1 MGGGIFLCFVFSTKS
16 HYHVFQISDL
26 LFQLLFVV
34 SRGFKC
40 FFQVLPTGDML
51 YVFRQPNFTFLS
63 KSKCIQNFGQAGTGQ
78 EVKLLIFTI
87 FNLRS
92 PILRR
97 S

>member
-40 FFQVLPTGDML
+40 FFSGFAHGRYAL
-51 YVFRQPNFTFLS
+51 
-63 KSKCIQNFGQAGTGQ
+63 CIPAAAFYFFI
-78 EVKLLIFTI
+78 KK
-87 FNLRS
+87 
-92 PILRR
+92 
-97 S
+97 